1 MITFE
6 DRAEEMGLEKL
17 EDGSFHYEDQYSAV
31 RYKPLYTL
39 PPDPE
44 QETEPDETFGYNT
57 GLLGI
62 FTKPVNV
69 PDAQWSYVS
78 YISRVYKFVGNDAIM
93 SALRNSINSVG
104 MPVLQENSYQSWKL
118 SGFRGE
124 IVLSSPVNAPTFGD
138 ILPVMVVL
146 NSYDGTQ
153 AQMVTFGLCMDYQGY
168 NHMFA
173 FKLGRMRQI
182 HVAGASTEMS
192 SSVQDYVRVFSE
204 SMIELIGNSF
214 NTRLNEEQ
222 LFGTLDVIEKIGKKA
237 RDEISKTINDMT
249 NEGELPSAWH
259 VFLAITRYSS
269 LEANLNTK
277 RLMENAAE
285 RVLVIP
291 ERMLNLLEELQK

>member
-6 DRAEEMGLEKL
+6 ERAEEMGLAAVG
-17 EDGSFHYEDQYSAV
+17 DGSFQYEDQYSAV
-31 RYKPLYTL
+31 RYKPLFTL
-39 PPDPE
+39 PADPE
-44 QETEPDETFGYNT
+44 EADETCGFQT
-57 GLLGI
+57 GLWGI
-62 FTKPVNV
+62 FTRPVNI
-69 PDAQWSYVS
+69 PDAYWSYVS

-93 SALRNSINSVG
+93 SALRNSINAVG
-104 MPVLQENSYQSWKL
+104 MPVLHENAYQSWKL

-124 IVLSSPVNAPTFGD
+124 IVLSSPVNAPTYGD
-138 ILPVMVVL
+138 ILPTMIVL

-153 AQMVTFGLCMDYQGY
+153 AQTVSFGLCMNYQGFH
-168 NHMFA
+168 HMFA

-192 SSVQDYVRVFSE
+192 SSVQDYVQIFSE

-222 LFGTLDVIEKIGKKA
+222 LFGTLDVIEKIGKRA

-269 LEANLNTK
+269 LEENLNTK

-291 ERMLNLLEELQK
+291 ERMMNVLSELQK